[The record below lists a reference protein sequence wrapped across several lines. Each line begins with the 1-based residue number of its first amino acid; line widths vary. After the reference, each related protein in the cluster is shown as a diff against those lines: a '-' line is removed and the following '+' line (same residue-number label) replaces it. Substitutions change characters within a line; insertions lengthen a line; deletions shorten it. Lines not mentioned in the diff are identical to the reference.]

1 MISRFTSLPATL
13 QASLMML
20 LALLM
25 FTIMGI
31 SIRLASAQLHV
42 FEIVFF
48 RNALAVVIMAP
59 VMFLSLI
66 HI

>member
-1 MISRFTSLPATL
+1 
-13 QASLMML
+13 MML

-59 VMFLSLI
+59 VMFRICLLYTSDAADE
-66 HI
+66 

>member
-1 MISRFTSLPATL
+1 ML

-48 RNALAVVIMAP
+48 RNALAVIIMTP
-59 VMFLSLI
+59 VLI
-66 HI
+66 RM